1 MMRAGEFRD
10 IEKGCRAEVKKESH
24 VNTYAETVLRSL
36 FAAIVV
42 TGCATAPQT
51 RTGRLDLHRDVELTL
66 ADFRGQDPSLQ
77 RFFEQSYGFAVF
89 PTVGKGAVG
98 LGGAYGQGEVY
109 EQGQLVGYA
118 SLSQATIGVQLG
130 GQAYSELIFF
140 KNKDAMDAFRSGRY
154 ALAAQASAVAAA
166 SGAAANADYERGVAV
181 FTLAKKGLMYEASVG
196 GQKFSYLPKEEM

>member
-1 MMRAGEFRD
+1 MSAWTKAWLGLVSVLWLAGC
-10 IEKGCRAEVKKESH
+10 K
-24 VNTYAETVLRSL
+24 
-36 FAAIVV
+36 
-42 TGCATAPQT
+42 TAPET
-51 RTGRLDLHRDVELTL
+51 RSGRLDLHREVEMTL
-66 ADFRGQDPSLQ
+66 AEFRGQDPSLQ
-77 RFFEQSYGFAVF
+77 RFFDQSYGYAVF

-109 EQGQLVGYA
+109 EQGQLVGYT

-140 KNKDAMDAFRSGRY
+140 KNKDALDAFRSGRF

-181 FTLAKKGLMYEASVG
+181 FTLAKQGLMYEASVG
-196 GQKFSYLPKEEM
+196 GQKFTYLPKDEL